1 MLIIKPI
8 LLIFVLLLVTSACN
22 TYSSTSSQGLIRTNE
37 EFFHSRS
44 DHGGVA
50 RFREGDG
57 FGGHQYHI
65 LTTNMDDPIVDPSQ
79 SVNTDAL
86 REISSLPL
94 ARRYTGTLTRRRITG
109 FEDATFH
116 MYTDKDWPQIY
127 ALLAVDSDGYTDF
140 EVGGPDVPNY
150 IGGTRPDLPG
160 GTYTYTGTAI
170 ITPRHGGDYIYYDDF
185 EMTVNFD
192 QSRGNITAN
201 VRDQGDPTTINDDFF
216 SLLTGEF
223 EVDYRN
229 ATFHGDR
236 LRLEGSD
243 PLNNIT
249 NFRHD
254 ASIYGSFHNHRGTGV
269 TGVYFDN
276 SAQPIYG
283 GSIVGART
291 RY

>member
-1 MLIIKPI
+1 MFKIKSI
-8 LLIFVLLLVTSACN
+8 LVIFILSLLSSACN
-22 TYSSTSSQGLIRTNE
+22 YSSSSSKGLVRLDE
-37 EFFHSRS
+37 EFFRSPS

-50 RFREGDG
+50 RFYTRDG
-57 FGGHQYHI
+57 SNSYHI
-65 LTTNMDDPIVDPSQ
+65 LTTNMNDPIVDPTQ

-86 REISSLPL
+86 REIGSLPL
-94 ARRYTGTLTRRRITG
+94 SRRYTRTLTRRRVTG

-116 MYTDKDWPQIY
+116 MYTDKDWPRVY

-140 EVGGPDVPNY
+140 EVGGPDVPDL
-150 IGGTRPDLPG
+150 IGGTRPDLPS
-160 GTYTYTGTAI
+160 GTHTYTGTTI
-170 ITPRHGGDYIYYDDF
+170 ITPRHGGDYIYTDDF

-201 VRDQGDPTTINDDFF
+201 VRDQGDPTTINDDFY

-223 EVDYRN
+223 GIDYRN

-236 LRLEGSD
+236 LRLEGAD

-249 NFRHD
+249 NFRYD

-276 SAQPIYG
+276 SAQPVYG
-283 GSIVGART
+283 GAIVGART